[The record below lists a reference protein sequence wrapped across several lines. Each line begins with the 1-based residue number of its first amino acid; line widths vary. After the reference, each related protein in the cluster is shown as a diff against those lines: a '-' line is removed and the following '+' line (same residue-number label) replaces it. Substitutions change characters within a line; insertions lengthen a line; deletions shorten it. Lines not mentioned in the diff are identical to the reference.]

1 MTYAI
6 CVTEVGGPEVLKW
19 QEVEVGE
26 PGAGEVKIRHHAV
39 GLNYI
44 DVYFRT
50 GAYPAAGLP
59 FTPGME
65 AAGDVLAVGAGV
77 DDLKVGDRVAYA
89 GAIGSYA
96 QERLAPADKMVKLP
110 NAISYEQGAAMMLQG
125 MTARYLLRKT
135 YDVGPDTTLL
145 FHAAAGGVG
154 LLACQ
159 WAAHLG
165 ATIIGTVGSEEK
177 AELARK
183 NGCTHTILYRDEDF
197 VERVKEL
204 TGGKGVDV
212 VYDAIGKD
220 TFPGSLDC
228 LKPLGLWAS
237 FGASSGPVDD
247 FNIGILGQK
256 GSLFATRPSLFAYV
270 STRKDLVETAQ
281 DLFDVVE
288 QGHVKISINQRYDL
302 KDAAQAHTDLEA
314 RKTTGSTI
322 LIP

>member
-6 CVTEVGGPEVLKW
+6 CVEEVGGPDVLKW

-65 AAGDVLAVGAGV
+65 AAGEVLAVGPGV
-77 DDLKVGDRVAYA
+77 DEFSVGDRVAYA

-96 QERLAPADKMVKLP
+96 QVRLAPADKMVKLP
-110 NAISYEQGAAMMLQG
+110 DAISYEQGAAMMLQG

-165 ATIIGTVGSEEK
+165 ATIIGTIGSEEK

-197 VERVKEL
+197 VECVKEL
-204 TGGKGVDV
+204 TNGEGVDV

-220 TFPGSLDC
+220 TFPASLDC

-270 STRKDLVETAQ
+270 STRKDLLESAQ

-288 QGHVKISINQRYDL
+288 QGHVKISINQKYDL
-302 KDAAQAHTDLEA
+302 KDASQAHKDLEA

-322 LIP
+322 

>member
-1 MTYAI
+1 MAHAI
-6 CVTEVGGPEVLKW
+6 VVNEVGGPDVLKW
-19 QEVEVGE
+19 QEVAVGE
-26 PGAGEVKIRHHAV
+26 PGPGEVKIRHHAV

-50 GAYPAAGLP
+50 GAYPAASVP

-65 AAGDVLAVGAGV
+65 AAGEILAVGADV
-77 DDLKVGDRVAYA
+77 DYLSAGDRVAYA

-96 QERLAPADKMVKLP
+96 TERLAPADKMVKLP
-110 NAISYEQGAAMMLQG
+110 DAISYEQGAAMMLQG

-135 YDVGPDTTLL
+135 YNVGSDTILL

-177 AELARK
+177 ARLAK
-183 NGCTHTILYRDEDF
+183 DNGCTHTILYRDENF

-204 TGGKGVDV
+204 TNGEGVDV

-228 LKPLGLWAS
+228 LKPFGLWAS

-247 FNIGILGQK
+247 FNIGILAPK
-256 GSLFATRPSLFAYV
+256 GSLYATRPTLFTYV
-270 STRKDLVETAQ
+270 NKREDLLETAQ

-288 QGHVKISINQRYDL
+288 QGHVKIAINQTYDL
-302 KDAAQAHTDLEA
+302 KDAAQAHKDLEA

>member
-1 MTYAI
+1 MAHAI
-6 CVTEVGGPEVLKW
+6 RIHEVGGPEVLSW
-19 QEVEVGE
+19 EEVEVGE
-26 PGAGEVKIRHHAV
+26 PGENEVKIRHHAV

-50 GAYPAAGLP
+50 GAYPATGLP

-65 AAGDVLAVGAGV
+65 AAGEILAVGANV
-77 DDLKVGDRVAYA
+77 DELAVGDRVAYA

-96 QERLAPADKMVKLP
+96 TERNAPADKMVKLP
-110 NAISYEQGAAMMLQG
+110 DAISYEQGAAMMLQG

-135 YDVGPDTTLL
+135 YNVGPDTTLL

-177 AELARK
+177 AALAK
-183 NGCTHTILYRDEDF
+183 SNGCTHTILYRDEDF

-204 TGGKGVDV
+204 TNGEGVDV

-237 FGASSGPVDD
+237 FGASSGPVED

-270 STRKDLVETAQ
+270 STRKDLLETAQ

-288 QGHVKISINQRYDL
+288 QGHVKITINQSYEL
-302 KDAAQAHTDLEA
+302 KEAAQAHADLEA

>member
-6 CVTEVGGPEVLKW
+6 RINEVGGPDVLKW
-19 QEVEVGE
+19 QEIEVGE
-26 PGAGEVKIRHHAV
+26 PGAGEVKIRQHAV
-39 GLNYI
+39 GLNFI

-50 GAYPAAGLP
+50 GAHPAAGLP
-59 FTPGME
+59 FTPGLE
-65 AAGDVLAVGAGV
+65 AAGEVLSVGDGV
-77 DDLKVGDRVAYA
+77 DEFSVGDRVAYA

-96 QERLAPADKMVKLP
+96 QVRLAPADKMVKLP
-110 NAISYEQGAAMMLQG
+110 DAISYEQGAAMMLQG

-135 YDVGPDTTLL
+135 YNVGPDTTLL

-183 NGCTHTILYRDEDF
+183 NGCTHTILYRDENF

-204 TGGKGVDV
+204 TDGKGVDV

-220 TFPGSLDC
+220 TFPASLDC

-270 STRKDLVETAQ
+270 STRKDLLETAQ

-288 QGHVKISINQRYDL
+288 QGHVKITISQTYDL
-302 KDAAQAHTDLEA
+302 KDAAQAHMDLEA

>member
-1 MTYAI
+1 MAHAI
-6 CVTEVGGPEVLKW
+6 RIHEVGGPEVLTW
-19 QEVEVGE
+19 EEVDVGE
-26 PGAGEVKIRHHAV
+26 PGENEVKLRHHAV
-39 GLNYI
+39 GLNFI

-65 AAGDVLAVGAGV
+65 ASGEILSVGSGV
-77 DDLKVGDRVAYA
+77 DDFKPGDRVAYA

-96 QERLAPADKMVKLP
+96 TERIAPADKMVKLP
-110 NAISYEQGAAMMLQG
+110 DAISYEQGAAMMLQG

-135 YDVGPDTTLL
+135 YNVGPETTLL

-177 AELARK
+177 AALAK
-183 NGCTHTILYRDEDF
+183 SNGCTHTILYRDEDF
-197 VERVKEL
+197 VERVRDL
-204 TGGKGVDV
+204 TNGEGVDV

-237 FGASSGPVDD
+237 FGASSGPVED

-270 STRKDLVETAQ
+270 STRKDLLETAQ

-288 QGHVKISINQRYDL
+288 QGHVKITINQSYEL
-302 KDAAQAHTDLEA
+302 KEAAQAHADLEA

>member
-1 MTYAI
+1 MAHAI
-6 CVTEVGGPEVLKW
+6 VVDEVGGPDVLKW

-65 AAGDVLAVGAGV
+65 AAGEVLAVGPGV
-77 DDLKVGDRVAYA
+77 DEFSVGDRVAYA

-96 QERLAPADKMVKLP
+96 QVRLAPADKMVKLP
-110 NAISYEQGAAMMLQG
+110 DAISYEQGAAMMLQG

-165 ATIIGTVGSEEK
+165 ATIIGTIGSEEK

-204 TGGKGVDV
+204 TNGEGVDV

-220 TFPGSLDC
+220 TFPASLDC

-270 STRKDLVETAQ
+270 STRKDLLESAQ

-288 QGHVKISINQRYDL
+288 QGHVKISINQKYDL
-302 KDAAQAHTDLEA
+302 KDASQAHKDLEA

>member
-1 MTYAI
+1 MAHAI
-6 CVTEVGGPEVLKW
+6 VVNEVGGPDVLKW

-26 PGAGEVKIRHHAV
+26 PGPGEVKIRHHAV

-50 GAYPAAGLP
+50 GAYPAASLP

-65 AAGDVLAVGAGV
+65 AAGEVLAVGSDV
-77 DDLKVGDRVAYA
+77 DYFSVGDRVAYA
-89 GAIGSYA
+89 GAVGSYA
-96 QERLAPADKMVKLP
+96 TTRLAPADKMVKLP
-110 NAISYEQGAAMMLQG
+110 DAISYEQGAAMMLQG

-135 YDVGPDTTLL
+135 FDVGSDTTLL

-177 AELARK
+177 AKLAK
-183 NGCTHTILYRDEDF
+183 DNGCTHTILYRDEDF

-204 TGGKGVDV
+204 TNGEGVDV
-212 VYDAIGKD
+212 AYDAIGKD

-228 LKPLGLWAS
+228 LKPLGMWVS
-237 FGASSGPVDD
+237 FGASSGPVED
-247 FNIGILGQK
+247 FNIGILASK

-270 STRKDLVETAQ
+270 NKREDLLETAQ

-288 QGHVKISINQRYDL
+288 QGHVKIAINQTYDL
-302 KDAAQAHTDLEA
+302 KDAARAHEDLEA

>member
-6 CVTEVGGPEVLKW
+6 CVEEVGGPDVLKW

-65 AAGDVLAVGAGV
+65 AAGEVLAVGPGV
-77 DDLKVGDRVAYA
+77 DEFSVGDRVAYA

-96 QERLAPADKMVKLP
+96 QVRLAPADKMVKLP
-110 NAISYEQGAAMMLQG
+110 DAISYEQGAAMMLQG

-165 ATIIGTVGSEEK
+165 ATIIGTIGSEEK

-197 VERVKEL
+197 VECVKEL
-204 TGGKGVDV
+204 TNGEGVDV

-220 TFPGSLDC
+220 TFPASLDC

-270 STRKDLVETAQ
+270 STRKDLLESAQ

-288 QGHVKISINQRYDL
+288 QGHVKISINQKYDL
-302 KDAAQAHTDLEA
+302 KDASQAHKDLEA

>member
-6 CVTEVGGPEVLKW
+6 CVEEVGGPDVLKW

-26 PGAGEVKIRHHAV
+26 PGPGEVKIRHHAV

-65 AAGDVLAVGAGV
+65 GAGEILAIGEGV
-77 DDLKVGDRVAYA
+77 DNFKPGDRVAYA
-89 GAIGSYA
+89 GAVGSYA
-96 QERLAPADKMVKLP
+96 EERLAPADKMVKLP
-110 NAISYEQGAAMMLQG
+110 DAISYEQGAAMMLQG
-125 MTARYLLRKT
+125 MTTRYLLRKT

-165 ATIIGTVGSEEK
+165 ATVIGTVGSEEK
-177 AELARK
+177 AELATS

-204 TGGKGVDV
+204 TNGKGVDV

-237 FGASSGPVDD
+237 FGASSGPVDN

-270 STRKDLVETAQ
+270 STRKDLLETAQ
-281 DLFDVVE
+281 DLFDVVA

>member
-6 CVTEVGGPEVLKW
+6 RINEVGGPDVLKW
-19 QEVEVGE
+19 QEIEVGE

-65 AAGDVLAVGAGV
+65 AAGEVLSVGDGV
-77 DDLKVGDRVAYA
+77 DEFSVGDRVAYA

-96 QERLAPADKMVKLP
+96 QVRLAPADKMVKLP
-110 NAISYEQGAAMMLQG
+110 DAISYEQGAAMMLQG

-165 ATIIGTVGSEEK
+165 ATVIGTVGSEEK

-204 TGGKGVDV
+204 TDGKGVDV

-220 TFPGSLDC
+220 TFPASLDC

-270 STRKDLVETAQ
+270 STRKDLLETAH

-288 QGHVKISINQRYDL
+288 QGHVKISINQKYDL
-302 KDAAQAHTDLEA
+302 KDASQAHKDLEA

>member
-1 MTYAI
+1 MAHAI
-6 CVTEVGGPEVLKW
+6 RIHEVGGPDVLKW
-19 QEVEVGE
+19 EEVEVGE
-26 PGAGEVKIRHHAV
+26 PGEGEVKIRHHAV

-65 AAGDVLAVGAGV
+65 AAGEILSTGPGV
-77 DDLKVGDRVAYA
+77 DDLEPGDRVAYA

-96 QERLAPADKMVKLP
+96 QERIAPAGRMVKLP
-110 NAISYEQGAAMMLQG
+110 DAISYEQGAAMMLQG

-135 YDVGPDTTLL
+135 YHVGPDTTLL

-154 LLACQ
+154 LIACQ

-177 AELARK
+177 AELTKK
-183 NGCTHTILYRDEDF
+183 NGCTHTILYREEDF

-204 TGGKGVDV
+204 TAGKGVDV
-212 VYDAIGKD
+212 VYDGIGKD

-228 LKPLGLWAS
+228 LRPLGMWVS
-237 FGASSGPVDD
+237 FGASSGPVED

-270 STRKDLVETAQ
+270 STRQDLLETAQ

-288 QGHVKISINQRYDL
+288 QGHVNITVNQTYDL
-302 KDAAQAHTDLEA
+302 KDAARAHQDLEA